1 MKVIIAAA
9 AATLLLAAG
18 AARAEDYVTVPL
30 SATTI
35 NAPADVAWKKINGY
49 CLLGQWFK
57 TTCEITSGKE
67 GEVGS
72 VRTIAGRVRET
83 LVAKTTWSYTY
94 HQPKS
99 PIDYHGTVEIQPIDK
114 KTLEAAVHPG
124 LRRRR
129 PAEARGGRQGE
140 GQGQPHQAVHRPG
153 QHHEGRRRGEV
164 AIPAP
169 PLSRRRRGGVSEA
182 DGGGAASPQARSW
195 PP

>member
-1 MKVIIAAA
+1 MKVLFAAA

-30 SATTI
+30 SATI
-35 NAPADVAWKKINGY
+35 NAPADVAWKKISGY
-49 CLLGQWFK
+49 CLIGTWFK

-83 LVAKTTWSYTY
+83 MVAKTAWSYTY

-114 KTLEAAVHPG
+114 KTSKLLYTLVYDADALPKHEPEDKAKDKDNRTKQFTGLVNTMKAA
-124 LRRRR
+124 
-129 PAEARGGRQGE
+129 AEAK
-140 GQGQPHQAVHRPG
+140 
-153 QHHEGRRRGEV
+153 
-164 AIPAP
+164 
-169 PLSRRRRGGVSEA
+169 
-182 DGGGAASPQARSW
+182 
-195 PP
+195 